1 MKLLREMAWFGAIG
15 AVGLLVDTVV
25 LYALKSVLGLFAA
38 RGVSFL
44 AAASTTW
51 LMNRT
56 FTFGTR
62 RSNLSGQREFVAY
75 IGIMLVGGVANFATY
90 TCLVIWHEV
99 VKNNPVIGIASGSFV
114 GMFFNYF
121 SAKFLIF
128 RNVDCD
134 TESTR

>member
-1 MKLLREMAWFGAIG
+1 MKFLRELSWFAAIG
-15 AVGLLVDTVV
+15 TVGLLVDTAV
-25 LYALKSVLGLFAA
+25 LYALKSMLGLFAA
-38 RGVSFL
+38 RVVSFL

-56 FTFGTR
+56 FTFRTR
-62 RSNLSGQREFVAY
+62 RSNLSGQREFVTY

-90 TCLVIWHEV
+90 TCLVIWYEI
-99 VKNNPVIGIASGSFV
+99 VKNNPVIGVAAGSLA

-128 RNVDCD
+128 RSVDCD